1 MAIASAATE
10 RELQVQ
16 IIRPR
21 SGWAGLELA
30 ELWRYRELLWVFT
43 RRNVLVRYKQT
54 VLGIAWALLQPFFLM
69 VVFSLFFGRVAGLSS
84 RTHGIPYPIYTYA
97 AILPWSFFQTSVTQS
112 ALALVGNA
120 NMLRKIYLPR
130 LILPISTVLTALVD
144 LAIASLV
151 LFGMMVYYGIYP
163 DPVRLL
169 LLPALLLL
177 GFATA
182 LGVGLWLSALNVAY
196 RDVQYVVPF
205 LVQLWLFASFV
216 ATPSN
221 VFPEPWR
228 TVCGINPMAGVVE
241 GFRWVLLDHGFSA
254 PGGLIAVSTGV
265 SLLLLVSGLAYFRHM
280 ERTFADV
287 V

>member
-1 MAIASAATE
+1 MATASAAA
-10 RELQVQ
+10 RPDLPVQV
-16 IIRPR
+16 IRPR
-21 SGWAGLELA
+21 TGWVGFDLA
-30 ELWRYRELLWVFT
+30 ELWRYRDLLLVFT
-43 RRNVLVRYKQT
+43 WRNVLVRYKQT
-54 VLGIAWALLQPFFLM
+54 VLGIAWAVLQPFFLM
-69 VVFSLFFGRVAGLSS
+69 VVFSLFFGRVGGLSS

-97 AILPWSFFQTSVTQS
+97 AVLPWSFFQTSVTQS
-112 ALALVGNA
+112 AISLVGNA
-120 NMLRKIYLPR
+120 NLLRKIYLPR
-130 LILPISTVLTALVD
+130 LILPLSTVLTALVD
-144 LAIASLV
+144 FAVASLV
-151 LFGMMVYYGIYP
+151 LFGLMVYYGIYP
-163 DPVRLL
+163 EPVRLL

-205 LVQLWLFASFV
+205 LIQLWLFASFV

-241 GFRWVLLDHGFSA
+241 GFRWVLLGHGFAA
-254 PGGLIAVSTGV
+254 PGGLIAVSV
-265 SLLLLVSGLAYFRHM
+265 AVAAVLVTSGLAYFRHM